1 MCLIPKCDRTD
12 VSARGLCSR
21 CYTAARH
28 AVKRGEASWQ
38 QLEEHGLCL
47 SATSVS
53 SQGVFRQALGAA
65 NNNQSQSQPNNRHAM
80 KPAYLQLTGVIPL
93 IGKKKPRRDMKIEMY
108 DNSTATLDLAP
119 GYEIRLIVQG
129 QEKAIEILGAAGTT
143 AISLEISRSN

>member
-38 QLEEHGLCL
+38 QLEERGLCL
-47 SATSVS
+47 SATSMS
-53 SQGVFRQALGAA
+53 SQGVFRQALETAT
-65 NNNQSQSQPNNRHAM
+65 NQPQSQPNNRHTL